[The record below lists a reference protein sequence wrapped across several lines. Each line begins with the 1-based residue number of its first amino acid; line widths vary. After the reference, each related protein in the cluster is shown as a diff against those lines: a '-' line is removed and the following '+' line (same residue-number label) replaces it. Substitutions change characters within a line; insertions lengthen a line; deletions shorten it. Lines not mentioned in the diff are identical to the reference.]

1 MKRCRVGDDGGGDDI
16 IGDSD
21 DGDVRVRSAH
31 ADGVGVFPES
41 GGGFSHTHFSAF
53 LCIRMHF
60 SAFYCIFRALGRA
73 AFYKSVTF

>member
-16 IGDSD
+16 IGDGD

-41 GGGFSHTHFSAF
+41 GRVFSHTHFCAF
-53 LCIRMHF
+53 VCILVHF
-60 SAFYCIFRALGRA
+60 IVFLEH
-73 AFYKSVTF
+73 